1 MSAEQY
7 VRDFPAERDY
17 AEFLA
22 DKVPV
27 PPKSG
32 IEASDIHPSLTP
44 FHAAI
49 VKWAVRRGRCAIF
62 ADTGLWKTSMQIEWC
77 RQVARDGRG
86 LIIAPLGVNP
96 QTVLLGA
103 NKLDAEIRQVSCS
116 AEIGERGLF
125 ITNYEKLHRF
135 DPRELHAVA
144 LDESSILKSITGAT
158 RNKLV
163 ADWTCVPY
171 RLCCTA
177 TPAPND
183 QEELANHA
191 EFLGIMTRREMLST
205 FFVHDEQH
213 WRVKGHAKE
222 AFYRWMA
229 SWACYVRRPSDLGF
243 PDDGFT
249 LPRLSVEQVST
260 ETIHR
265 PDRGK
270 LFPGLAPGIQGRLTA
285 RRNSQTERIERTV
298 ELINSRPGKWLVWC
312 GLNSEGQKL
321 SRQLGDQA
329 VLIEGPDKPEVKIE
343 RERAWREGDVR
354 VLITKQKIF
363 GFGMNWQHCHQM
375 VCLGLSDSWEQY
387 YQGIRRCWR
396 YGQKHDVEVFIVV
409 SDAEGDV
416 VDNVRRKEEEAQA
429 TAREVIACM
438 SEWEKAE
445 IVGRGAVI
453 EKYET
458 EEESE
463 PGWKMMLGDSTERL
477 KEIGTKSIGLSLH
490 SPPFAQL
497 YTYSASS
504 RDLGNSSDYQQFFEH
519 YRYIVKELLRV
530 TQPGRRACVHV
541 QQIAM
546 TNVMQGLI
554 AWRDFRGD
562 VLRLYVDC
570 GWIYHGEIVIDKDP
584 QAQAIRTKS
593 KTLLFVQK
601 DKDSSWSIPAM
612 ADYILLFRA
621 PGENAVPIDNDVSN
635 EEWIRWAR
643 PIWYGIRE
651 AATLQAEAARAEDDE
666 KHIAV
671 LQLETCERCI
681 RLWSNQGET
690 VLDPFSGIGTT
701 GHVALRSNRKF
712 IGIELKPEYYREAV
726 LNLRAATSQEVLNF
740 SEVIA

>member
-1 MSAEQY
+1 VTEQY
-7 VRDFPAERDY
+7 I
-17 AEFLA
+17 AEFPPERAYADFLA
-22 DKVPV
+22 SKAPI
-27 PPKSG
+27 PPTSG
-32 IEASDIHPSLTP
+32 IEAGVIHPSLTP

-49 VKWAVRRGRCAIF
+49 VRWSVRRGRCAIF

-77 RQVARDGRG
+77 RQIARDGRR

-103 NKLDAEIRQVSCS
+103 EKLGVAIKQVSS
-116 AEIGERGLF
+116 NAEIGESGIF

-135 DPRELHAVA
+135 EPAGLQAVA

-163 ADWTCVPY
+163 AEWTCVPY

-183 QEELANHA
+183 LEELANHA
-191 EFLGIMTRREMLST
+191 EFLGIMSRREMLAT

-222 AFYRWMA
+222 AFYRWLA
-229 SWACYVRRPSDLGF
+229 SWACYVCRPSDLGF
-243 PDDGFT
+243 PDDGFV
-249 LPRLSVEQVST
+249 LPKLNVEQVSV
-260 ETIHR
+260 EVLHLA
-265 PDRGK
+265 DGSK
-270 LFPGLAPGIQGRLTA
+270 LFPALAPGIQGRLSA
-285 RRNSQTERIERTV
+285 RKNSQTERIQRTV
-298 ELINSRPGKWLVWC
+298 ELIRERPGKWLVWC
-312 GLNSEGQKL
+312 GLNSEGQRLAKE
-321 SRQLGDQA
+321 LGEDA
-329 VLIEGPDKPEVKIE
+329 VLIEGPDKPEEKLA
-343 RERAWREGDVR
+343 REKAWREGPVR

-396 YGQKHDVEVFIVV
+396 YGQKHDVDVFIVV
-409 SDAEGDV
+409 SDSEGDV

-438 SEWEKAE
+438 SEWERAE
-445 IVGRGAVI
+445 IVERATLT
-453 EKYET
+453 EHYET
-458 EEESE
+458 AEEAGE
-463 PGWKMMLGDSTERL
+463 GWRMLLGDSTERL
-477 KEIGTKSIGLSLH
+477 TEIETQSIGLSLH

-497 YTYSASS
+497 YTYSASN
-504 RDLGNSSDYQQFFEH
+504 RDMGNSGNYHQFFEH

-530 TQPGRRACVHV
+530 TKPGRRACVHV

-546 TNVMQGLI
+546 TLVMQGLI

-562 VLRLYVDC
+562 VIRLYIDA
-570 GWIYHGEIVIDKDP
+570 GWIYHGEVVIDKDP

-621 PGENAVPIDNDVSN
+621 PGENAEPIVNDVSN

-681 RLWSNQGET
+681 RLWSNKGDT
-690 VLDPFSGIGTT
+690 ILDPCGGIGTT
-701 GHVALRSNRKF
+701 GHVALQQKRNF
-712 IGIELKPEYYREAV
+712 IGIELKPEYWREAV
-726 LNLRAATSQEVLNF
+726 LNLRTATNQSNLFAEQP
-740 SEVIA
+740 A